1 MLAFLP
7 IAFSSALSRVRKESR
22 PVLADSVETPR
33 VTIVVIARDV
43 RSELERCFASIQEH
57 AGVPVE
63 TLLVD
68 NASADGTRDW
78 VKRNY
83 PEVVLIEAPRNLGDA
98 ARELARQ
105 RARGE
110 FVMFLD
116 SDAALT
122 AGALPSMVEA
132 LERNPDWGLIGPR
145 LVYDDGDL
153 QLSCR
158 RFPSLALPFLRR
170 PPLSWIFGDNHTV
183 RRHLMQDFDHEQV
196 RPVQYVIGA
205 CQLFRASLSRAAG
218 PYDTN
223 IFWGP
228 SDIDW
233 CIRIRDAGG
242 EVVYFPKATVLH
254 SYRRTTNKKPTSS
267 LALRHLRDFYYFQWK
282 YRHRR
287 RELVELER
295 KLDELH

>member
-1 MLAFLP
+1 
-7 IAFSSALSRVRKESR
+7 
-22 PVLADSVETPR
+22 VETPR
-33 VTIVVIARDV
+33 VTIAVIARDV

-68 NASADGTRDW
+68 NASAAGTRDW
-78 VKRNY
+78 VRRNY

-98 ARELARQ
+98 ARELARE

-158 RFPSLALPFLRR
+158 RFPPLALPFLRR
-170 PPLSWIFGDNHTV
+170 PPLSWLFGDNRTV

-242 EVVYFPKATVLH
+242 EVIYFPKATVLH
-254 SYRRTTNKKPTSS
+254 TYRRTTNKKPTSW

-295 KLDELH
+295 RLDEVQ